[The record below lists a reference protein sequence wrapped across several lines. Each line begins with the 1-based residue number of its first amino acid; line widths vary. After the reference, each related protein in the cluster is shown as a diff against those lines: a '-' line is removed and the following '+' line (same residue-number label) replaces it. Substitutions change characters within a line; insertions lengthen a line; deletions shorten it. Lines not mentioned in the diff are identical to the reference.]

1 MKDLLAMRTRFL
13 ISVFGK
19 GEVNKSSIAVS
30 CPDCGK
36 DRPDKK
42 KLVIKIDSGMHHCWV
57 CGLKGKTLQYTIKK
71 YYPNKVAEYHKIFKT
86 EDNVQLENKEEEA
99 VVEVPKGFLLLSQ
112 NHKTKDP
119 DIRDTLDYA
128 KSRGITDRELW
139 YFKLGACKLGRFRRR
154 LIMPSF
160 DSLGSLNYFT
170 ARAIDS
176 DKYIKYLNAKAPK
189 KSLIF
194 NEINLNW
201 SKELTLVEGPMD
213 LIKCNYNAVPLLG
226 STLNK
231 NYLLFQ
237 KLIKHSTPVLMALD
251 PDASDKTHHICTN
264 LYSYGINIRMM
275 ELNDYEDV
283 GEMSKKEFESRRKIA
298 EPWLPNK
305 RLVHMIKKIRSGSL
319 I

>member
-1 MKDLLAMRTRFL
+1 MKDLLATRTRFL
-13 ISVFGK
+13 ISVFGQ
-19 GEVNKSSIAVS
+19 GDINKSSVAVN
-30 CPDCGK
+30 CPSCGK

-57 CGLKGKTLQYTIKK
+57 CGLKGRTLQYTIKK
-71 YYPNKVAEYHKIFKT
+71 YYPAKISEYHKIFKT
-86 EDNVQLENKEEEA
+86 EGNLQLA
-99 VVEVPKGFLLLSQ
+99 VVEEEIKVELPRGFLLLAQ
-112 NHKTKDP
+112 NYKAKDP

-128 KSRGITDRELW
+128 KSRGITQRELW

-160 DSLGSLNYFT
+160 DYFGSLNYFA

-189 KSLIF
+189 KNLIF
-194 NEINLNW
+194 NEINVDW
-201 SKELTLVEGPMD
+201 SKEVTLVEGPMD
-213 LIKCNYNAVPLLG
+213 LIKCNYNTVPLLG

-237 KLIKHSTPVLMALD
+237 KIIKHSTSTLMALD
-251 PDASDKTHHICTN
+251 PDASDKAHKICTN
-264 LYSYGINIRMM
+264 LYSYGINIRM
-275 ELNDYEDV
+275 LNLKGYEDV
-283 GEMSKKEFESRRKIA
+283 GEMSKKEFENRRKA
-298 EPWLPNK
+298 AKPWAPDQ